1 MNAVEIIEKKR
12 DDGKLSKEEIGW
24 FIASYVADQ
33 IPDYQ
38 ASALLMAILL
48 RGLDSQETSAW
59 TDAMLHS
66 GEVLQLSAI
75 PAKKIDKH
83 STGGVGDKI
92 SLPLAPMV
100 AACGV
105 AVPMVSGRG
114 LGHTG
119 GTLDK
124 LESIP
129 GFRTAL
135 TSQEFETILG
145 RHHLVLAGQSQ
156 QLVPADR
163 KLYALRDVTGTVAS
177 IPLIASS
184 IMSKKIAEDIDGL
197 VLDVKVGKGAF
208 IPDEASAR
216 RLAETMVAIGTN
228 YGVQVVAFL
237 TDMNQPLGR
246 AVGNA
251 NEMAEALQVLRGEGP
266 PDVVELTYT
275 LGVSMLELAG
285 VASGNAARQLLE
297 ETVISGRAMQ
307 CLLSVVRA
315 QGGDPDVLEHPER
328 LPQPP
333 LRTQLPADRAGF
345 VIALD
350 AKAVGVAAVRLGAG
364 RATKEETIDHRVG
377 IQLLAKVGDRVER
390 GGPLAEIGYTDPSR
404 LEAAKVVLSSAWEIA
419 DAPPSPSPLVLG
431 TVP

>member
-1 MNAVEIIEKKR
+1 MNAVELIEKKR
-12 DDGKLSKEEIGW
+12 DNGKLSDQEIGW

-48 RGLDSQETSAW
+48 RGFDTEETSAW

-66 GEVLQLSAI
+66 GDLLDCSAI

-129 GFRTAL
+129 GFRTTL
-135 TSQEFETILG
+135 TPEEFVTILG
-145 RHHLVLAGQSQ
+145 RYHLVLAGQSAR
-156 QLVPADR
+156 LVPADR
-163 KLYALRDVTGTVAS
+163 KLYALRDVTGTVPS

-208 IPDEASAR
+208 MPDQPAAR
-216 RLAETMVAIGTN
+216 GLAETMVTIGAAH
-228 YGVQVVAFL
+228 GVEVKAFL

-251 NEMAEALQVLRGEGP
+251 NEVAEALEVLRGEGP
-266 PDVVELTYT
+266 PDVVELTYR
-275 LGVSMLELAG
+275 LGASMLELAG
-285 VASGNAARQLLE
+285 VSSRSMARRQLE
-297 ETVISGRAMQ
+297 EAVSSGRALE
-307 CLLSVVRA
+307 CLSAVVAA
-315 QGGDPDVLEHPER
+315 QGGDPSVLEHPER

-333 LRTQLPADRAGF
+333 RRTFLTADGAGY
-345 VIALD
+345 VTGLD
-350 AKAVGVAAVRLGAG
+350 ARAVGVAAVRLGAG
-364 RATKEETIDHRVG
+364 RATKEEDIDHRVG
-377 IQLLAKVGDRVER
+377 MRLLAKVGDRVER
-390 GGPLAEIGYTDPSR
+390 GAPLAEVGYADPSR
-404 LEAAKVVLSSAWEIA
+404 LEAAQALLGSAWEIGETPP
-419 DAPPSPSPLVLG
+419 PPSRLVLG